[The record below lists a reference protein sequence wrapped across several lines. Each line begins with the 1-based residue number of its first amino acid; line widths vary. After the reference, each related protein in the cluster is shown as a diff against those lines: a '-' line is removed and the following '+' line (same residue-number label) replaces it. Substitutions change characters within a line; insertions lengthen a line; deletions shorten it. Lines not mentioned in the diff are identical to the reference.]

1 MKTTHDPRRMTALIA
16 GAVLISLSATNLRA
30 NDAAPADPT
39 GTELAATGTSDQE
52 GGLQE
57 VTVTATRVSLG
68 VNHVPIT
75 MSAVTQDDLDKKGI
89 TDASSLAA
97 AVPGLQPGNGVAGKQ
112 TFTIRGIG
120 SSVGAATTGV
130 YLDDTS
136 LTQYQGA
143 GVDQSNGAPVP
154 EFFDLE
160 RVEVLEGPQG
170 TLYGGSSEGGT
181 VRFITPT
188 PSLTT
193 YSAYGRAQVED
204 TQWGS
209 SGHLYGAAGGGPLID
224 NTLGFRLSVVEH
236 KTGGWLD
243 VYNPYSNGVQPDSD
257 IAPNTNWD
265 DEFAARAAVLWQIS
279 DSSSLQFNY
288 YHHQNYLNATL
299 GGPTEPLAPGQT
311 YTTPETCFNTAAAK
325 VGGGAPP
332 KVTCPAAGVALP
344 AGVYEQPAQTTGPFA
359 FLNGTDAV
367 VVGNSYLNYPGSSQL
382 TKMQVPSITFTQNF
396 GQISFKSI
404 SSYIR
409 NETEANF
416 IDRNVGGRAL
426 GVTQYPGTSTY
437 PLDPGDPDYT
447 GISDSN
453 NGGNTVSQE
462 FRVSNPGSAD
472 SRWSWV
478 GGLYYSRSR
487 LSTSYDLFTPTNQT
501 TEFLYGISSYAY
513 FGIADQPDYRTG
525 TYRLHVTNTEEAVYG
540 NVNFKVT
547 DKLRLT
553 GGVRVS
559 RIEQNFYQLNFGQE
573 SSDTATNPL
582 AIASGSVQN
591 TPVAPLANI
600 QYNLTPDDMVFASG
614 SKGFRSGG
622 VNIPLNAFA
631 CATPL
636 QLYGL
641 TVADIPKTY
650 GPDEVWS
657 YELGSKMRILDQRMQ
672 FNLSLFWID
681 WSGIQSAIPT
691 PPGCNTGWTENG
703 GKAVSRGADL
713 QVQYRPIDSF
723 DIDLKAQYDDAYY
736 AQAVQGPTPLSG
748 APATVVI
755 ADGQK
760 FNVPTFTG
768 VLGTQYNF
776 PLFGH
781 TNFFRTDWQ
790 YQGPYK
796 AGTQYPLSGFT
807 PYDNYPAWFLLNL
820 RAGINFGWGDIQ
832 LYANNALNRQAWNNA
847 QNAAGQSAYGNSGCS
862 VSGGPSCSTFIT
874 FSPFVGE
881 NVPVPRVIGIQINYT
896 FK

>member
-1 MKTTHDPRRMTALIA
+1 MKTTYDTRRARTLIA
-16 GAVLISLSATNLRA
+16 GALLVALCTSAVRAADTTADPGGASAT
-30 NDAAPADPT
+30 PT
-39 GTELAATGTSDQE
+39 GTADAENIP
-52 GGLQE
+52 QE
-57 VTVTATRVSLG
+57 VVVTATHISQG
-68 VNHVPIT
+68 VNHIPIT
-75 MSAVTQDDLDKKGI
+75 ISAVTQDDLDKKGI

-97 AVPGLQPGNGVAGKQ
+97 AVPGLQAGNGVAGKQ

-136 LTQYQGA
+136 LTQFQGA

-188 PSLTT
+188 PSLTQ
-193 YSAYGRAQVED
+193 YSAYGRAQIED
-204 TQWGS
+204 TRYGS
-209 SGHLYGAAGGGPLID
+209 SGHLYGVAGGGPIID
-224 NTLGFRLSVVEH
+224 NQLGVRASVVEH

-243 VYNPYSNGVQPDSD
+243 IYNPYSTGVAPDSD
-257 IAPNTNWD
+257 IAPNNNWS
-265 DEFAARAAVLWQIS
+265 DEFAARVSALWQIADNS
-279 DSSSLQFNY
+279 TLQLNY

-299 GGPTEPLAPGQT
+299 GGPTEPLAPGQVF
-311 YTTPETCFNTAAAK
+311 TTPQTCFNTAAAK

-332 KVTCPAAGVALP
+332 KVACPPAGSPLAAGVHLL
-344 AGVYEQPAQTTGPFA
+344 PAQTTGPFP

-367 VVGNSYLNYPGSSQL
+367 VVGNAYLNWPPSSQL
-382 TKMQVPSITFTQNF
+382 TKMQVPSITFTQDF
-396 GQISFKSI
+396 GRISFKSI
-404 SSYIR
+404 SSYVR
-409 NETEANF
+409 NETEAFF

-426 GVTQYPGTSTY
+426 GVTQYPGTATY

-447 GISDSN
+447 GISQAN

-462 FRVSNPGSAD
+462 FRLSDPGSAD

-487 LSTSYDLFTPTNQT
+487 LSTSYDLFTPTNET
-501 TEFLYGISSYAY
+501 TEFLYGISSYEY
-513 FGIADQPDYRTG
+513 FGIPDQPNNRTG
-525 TYRLHVTNTEEAVYG
+525 TYRLHVTNTEEAAYG

-547 DKLRLT
+547 DKLKVT
-553 GGVRVS
+553 GGVRIS
-559 RIEQNFYQLNFGQE
+559 SIEQNFYQLNFGQE
-573 SSDTATNPL
+573 SQDTADSPL
-582 AIASGSVQN
+582 AAASGSIHNV
-591 TPVAPLANI
+591 PVAPLANV
-600 QYNLTPDDMVFASG
+600 QYNFTPDDMVYASG

-631 CATPL
+631 CAAPL

-657 YELGSKMRILDQRMQ
+657 YELGTKMRMLDQRMQ
-672 FNLSLFWID
+672 FNLSAFWIN

-713 QVQYRPIDSF
+713 QVQYRPIDAF
-723 DIDLKAQYDDAYY
+723 DIDMKMQYDDAYY
-736 AQAVQGPTPLSG
+736 AQQVQGPTPLNGS
-748 APATVVI
+748 PATVVI
-755 ADGQK
+755 EKGQK
-760 FNVPTFTG
+760 FNVPNFTG

-776 PLFGH
+776 ALFGH
-781 TNFFRTDWQ
+781 TNFVRTDWQ
-790 YQGPYK
+790 YQGAYQ
-796 AGTQYPLSGFT
+796 AGTPYPLSGFT
-807 PYDNYPAWFLLNL
+807 PYDNFPAWFLLNL
-820 RAGINFGWGDIQ
+820 RAGVNFNWGDVQI
-832 LYANNALNRQAWNNA
+832 YANNALNRQAWNNP
-847 QNAAGQSAYGNSGCS
+847 QNAFGQSSFGGAGCS
-862 VSGGPSCSTFIT
+862 VSGGPNCNTFIT
-874 FSPFVGE
+874 FSPFVSA
-881 NVPVPRVIGIQINYT
+881 NVPVPRVVGIQFDYT